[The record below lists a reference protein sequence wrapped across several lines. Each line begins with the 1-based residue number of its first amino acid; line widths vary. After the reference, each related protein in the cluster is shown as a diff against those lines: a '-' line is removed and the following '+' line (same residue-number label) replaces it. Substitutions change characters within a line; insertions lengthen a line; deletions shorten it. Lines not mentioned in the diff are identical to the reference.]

1 MSVTTRTPP
10 TFPKAAERRMAAI
23 GLRYVRAFRKLIEP
37 RLLAALRAARGD
49 VDDPDKVFRV
59 ALVSMLGYLSVTETE
74 IPPGTV
80 VTAAMFNRYGVL
92 VQRQAE
98 AETSRILGREA
109 ARGAPRGQ
117 AAEARRRVVTVLQT
131 PSLTAVDPARRE
143 PAGTTPWAEDAAG
156 RIKIIAED
164 YRDRVRAII
173 EEGYEM
179 GRATETIA
187 RQIERIGAASENRAR
202 LWARDQIATINAQ
215 ATEAAHQRAG
225 VTHYRWTTARDERVR
240 DEDEPGDN
248 HRIREGVI
256 FAWANRPR
264 ANQHDGHPG
273 EPINCRCVAIPIPP
287 EDLDAALDEQAA
299 RGDLPPFAAT

>member
-1 MSVTTRTPP
+1 VSVTTRTPP
-10 TFPKAAERRMAAI
+10 TFPKATERRMAAI

-37 RLLAALRAARGD
+37 RLLAELRAARAD

-80 VTAAMFNRYGVL
+80 VTAGMFNRYGVL

-98 AETSRILGREA
+98 AETARILGREA
-109 ARGAPRGQ
+109 ARSAPRGQ

-143 PAGTTPWAEDAAG
+143 PAGTTPWAEEAAS
-156 RIKIIAED
+156 RIKVIAED

-179 GRATETIA
+179 GRATEAIA
-187 RQIERIGAASENRAR
+187 RDIERIGAASENRAR
-202 LWARDQIATINAQ
+202 LWARDQIGTINSV

-225 VTHYRWTTARDERVR
+225 VTHYRWWTSQDERVR
-240 DEDEPGDN
+240 DEDRPGGN
-248 HRIREGVI
+248 HRKRHGII
-256 FAWANRPR
+256 FAWARPP
-264 ANQHDGHPG
+264 AEDPYDGHPG
-273 EPINCRCVAIPIPP
+273 RPINDRCVAIPIPP
-287 EDLDAALDEQAA
+287 EELDAALAEQAA